1 MVFGLIA
8 WCVLV
13 RFGGVAGLVVG
24 AVGLLI
30 CFVFDLLELCGVVI
44 GVVLGLVVYCVD
56 AVYCGCLL
64 LHLCC

>member
-1 MVFGLIA
+1 MFGLIA

-30 CFVFDLLELCGVVI
+30 CFVFDLLELWGVVI
-44 GVVLGLVVYCVD
+44 VWFWCWWFTVC
-56 AVYCGCLL
+56 
-64 LHLCC
+64 